1 LYQESSEKVAVKGVQ
16 LVMKCITREKYADN
30 VLKSFS
36 SLKSLLYGIKQDL
49 PIEYWN
55 LLMGEYG
62 KLKQAVY
69 GLTGLEDSLY
79 IPYGRQRSIK
89 VFK

>member
-1 LYQESSEKVAVKGVQ
+1 
-16 LVMKCITREKYADN
+16 MKCITREKYIDN
-30 VLKSFS
+30 VLDSFS
-36 SLKSLLYGIKQDL
+36 SLKSSLGVIKQDL

-69 GLTGLEDSLY
+69 GLIGLEDFIN
-79 IPYGRQRSIK
+79 IPYGRQRSFK